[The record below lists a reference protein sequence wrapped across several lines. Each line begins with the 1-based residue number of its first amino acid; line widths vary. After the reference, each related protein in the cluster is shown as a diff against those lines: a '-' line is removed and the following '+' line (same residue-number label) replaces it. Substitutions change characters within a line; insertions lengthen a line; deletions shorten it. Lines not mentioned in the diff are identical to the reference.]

1 MGRNNKVKF
10 WHYTKELTWRASN
23 LDGVLGGRYLEK
35 WGSIDLP
42 DLGDIGKVRIG
53 QRQVMQ
59 RRNKQKYEEKQ
70 EEKKQEKQ
78 KVESRTSKK

>member
-53 QRQVMQ
+53 
-59 RRNKQKYEEKQ
+59 
-70 EEKKQEKQ
+70 
-78 KVESRTSKK
+78 